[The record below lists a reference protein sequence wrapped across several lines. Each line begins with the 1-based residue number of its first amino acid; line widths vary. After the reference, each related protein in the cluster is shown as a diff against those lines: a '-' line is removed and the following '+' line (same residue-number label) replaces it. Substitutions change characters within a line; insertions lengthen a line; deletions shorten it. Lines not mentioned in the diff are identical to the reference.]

1 MEQYRFFNSTA
12 EDRREYLASDF
23 AEYFARFLSD
33 GLYSENGNV
42 GLRAVPGAG
51 LGITVHTGYAF
62 VRGYLYHNDAELPKT
77 LAAADTMLDRI
88 DRVVLRWDEPARKI
102 NIVIKKGEFSST
114 PAVPGLEITKNI
126 KELALCQVRIRKGAT
141 SITASDIT
149 DERLTPACGLVS
161 SLIDIP
167 IQEMWNVWN
176 GSLSQIKDA
185 WDKWFSSVQNK
196 TGLRVM
202 IGQTEPSD
210 IVPGDLWMKVM

>member
-1 MEQYRFFNSTA
+1 MEKYRFFNSTA
-12 EDRREYLASDF
+12 DDRREYLASDF

-42 GLRAVPGAG
+42 GLRVVPGAG

-102 NIVIKKGEFSST
+102 SVVVKKGEFSST
-114 PAVPGLEITKNI
+114 PAVPALEITKTV
-126 KELALCQVRIRKGAT
+126 KELGLAQVRIRKGAT
-141 SITASDIT
+141 SIAAGDIT
-149 DERLTPACGLVS
+149 DERLTAACGLVS

-167 IQEMWNVWN
+167 VQEMWRVWN
-176 GSLSQIKDA
+176 GSLDQIKDA
-185 WDKWFSSVQNK
+185 WDKWFGSIQNK

-202 IGQTEPSD
+202 IGPTEPPD
-210 IVPGDLWMKVM
+210 IVAGDLWLKVM